1 MTVRTIDEIFRDFVT
16 DGVPASGPFNPHAG
30 YPRHVEGS
38 DRGGDNFPDN
48 RVIRL
53 NNADEGTANN
63 IVVTASVAIPAAA
76 YQVLYILNVTQENTG
91 PVTVS
96 GAINRDLVTNLNQP
110 IEPSYLVP
118 EWPCCALIRD
128 RTPSTSYGADEAFL
142 RQQKRRRIGPK
153 RQRRRQKRQQVA
165 FVELC

>member
-1 MTVRTIDEIFRDFVT
+1 M
-16 DGVPASGPFNPHAG
+16 
-30 YPRHVEGS
+30 
-38 DRGGDNFPDN
+38 
-48 RVIRL
+48 
-53 NNADEGTANN
+53 
-63 IVVTASVAIPAAA
+63 TASVAIPAAA

-118 EWPCCALIRD
+118 GMALLCID
-128 RTPSTSYGADEAFL
+128 TGQNSVYFLTVLTKLFL